1 MLTAWQAGQLC
12 WRCFSNGNKNKIDAK
27 VLKDNKINFVKK
39 IPERFFKVFGIIK
52 CLLLSQVIGSFGF
65 YLNGLNVAN
74 VTPTFFFSK
83 IALQKYKYH
92 PSKTQKITY
101 GGRIMSKVLVCT
113 LLLNKYLKCVVNED
127 ILREQLLLMGEP
139 KGGDHFLSSNSSN
152 TNISLL
158 AQLKWQLLRANI
170 WLFGFLAS
178 WRFSLCVNFLGNILL
193 MS

>member
-1 MLTAWQAGQLC
+1 M
-12 WRCFSNGNKNKIDAK
+12 
-27 VLKDNKINFVKK
+27 
-39 IPERFFKVFGIIK
+39 
-52 CLLLSQVIGSFGF
+52 SQVIGSFGF

-170 WLFGFLAS
+170 WLFGFLALLS
-178 WRFSLCVNFLGNILL
+178 LCQLLRKHPADELGGNICKEIQKFWTTIFTKVFGVLGSFSLITQKDGSIT
-193 MS
+193 